1 MTSAAKIHSFHP
13 PQRILMGPGP
23 SDIPP
28 RVLAVSP
35 DRRWV
40 LVAHM
45 DHWARDIVV
54 ADNYR

>member
-1 MTSAAKIHSFHP
+1 MTKAEQARLVGWRLKVL
-13 PQRILMGPGP
+13 QRAGDGPR
-23 SDIPP
+23 

-35 DRRWV
+35 DRRWA
-40 LVAHM
+40 LVAHV